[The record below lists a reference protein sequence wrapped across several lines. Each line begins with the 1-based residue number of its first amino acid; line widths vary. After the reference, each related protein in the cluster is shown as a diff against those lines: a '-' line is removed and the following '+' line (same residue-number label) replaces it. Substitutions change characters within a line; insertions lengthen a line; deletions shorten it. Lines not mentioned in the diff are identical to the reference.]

1 MFYTIVRF
9 DGFGLDDD
17 GRVTALNVLRRSGYG
32 TRHVAGGEDET
43 RRDKD
48 AE

>member
-9 DGFGLDDD
+9 DGFGLDDYR
-17 GRVTALNVLRRSGYG
+17 GVTFLNVLRGRGYG